1 IVYLAKQRARAA
13 GDESKWRQDFAR
25 MPYGRPA
32 TTDEIAPMV
41 VFLASDLARYI
52 SCTVVTVDGGLMYR
66 NR

>member
-1 IVYLAKQRARAA
+1 
-13 GDESKWRQDFAR
+13 

-41 VFLASDLARYI
+41 VFLASDLANYV
-52 SCTVVTVDGGLMYR
+52 SGTVVTMDGGLGTR